1 MARGSGNGGL
11 EPDLFRID
19 MVGSRMMKTLAE
31 SPARTNPA
39 VIEILDALGDAGY
52 RSTRPRKQV
61 VERVLA
67 ETRPFTAE
75 QMVAGL
81 PQIGRATVYRTLE
94 ILASIDVLT
103 RLIRP
108 GGYPAY
114 VVGQPGH
121 RHHLICSQCGRV
133 VEFTACPVD
142 PLIETLI
149 RETNFHV
156 ESHHLEII
164 GLCPDCFATG
174 PVAP

>member
-1 MARGSGNGGL
+1 
-11 EPDLFRID
+11 
-19 MVGSRMMKTLAE
+19 MVRSAVMKPLAN
-31 SPARTNPA
+31 SPSRTNPA
-39 VIEILDALGDAGY
+39 ANEIFDTLAAAGH
-52 RSTRPRKQV
+52 RSTGPRKQV

-75 QMVAGL
+75 QIVADL

-94 ILASIDVLT
+94 ILVGIDVLT

-142 PLIETLI
+142 PLIESLV
-149 RETNFHV
+149 RETSFHV
-156 ESHHLEII
+156 ESHHLEIV
-164 GLCPDCFATG
+164 GLCPDCYRSDN
-174 PVAP
+174 